1 MTFSPPAPQA
11 AEWPWPDQDADLAA
25 ELDAVLAVLDEP
37 ADEDSGEPPDDYA
50 GEPGPDPLGQDW
62 MTGLGGVAG
71 AGTAAAFAEGGAL
84 DELGPGPAL
93 AGFSQAVLDDGFGM
107 LSDDELVGVLRAS
120 RRLAAWQD
128 GVAVTAVAELDRR
141 RQAGRPV
148 CSAVDEEVSAEL
160 AVALVLTGRSADAL
174 MGLSRDL
181 ARLPAVRKALLEGRI
196 DLARARVFAEEL
208 AGLADRQAAAAA
220 GSVLDR
226 AGSMTTS
233 RLRALLKGL
242 VLSIDPAAARRR
254 AETGRDQARVEAW
267 QEHSGN
273 AGLAGREL
281 PAADALAAD
290 KRLTAIAQALKDA
303 GAAGTL
309 DQLRAAV
316 FAALLAGRDPG
327 TLLPPD
333 TAGAQPGTADGGPG
347 GLGAL
352 AGTVHLVMPAAA
364 WL

>member
-1 MTFSPPAPQA
+1 
-11 AEWPWPDQDADLAA
+11 
-25 ELDAVLAVLDEP
+25 
-37 ADEDSGEPPDDYA
+37 
-50 GEPGPDPLGQDW
+50 
-62 MTGLGGVAG
+62 
-71 AGTAAAFAEGGAL
+71 
-84 DELGPGPAL
+84 
-93 AGFSQAVLDDGFGM
+93 
-107 LSDDELVGVLRAS
+107 
-120 RRLAAWQD
+120 
-128 GVAVTAVAELDRR
+128 
-141 RQAGRPV
+141 
-148 CSAVDEEVSAEL
+148 
-160 AVALVLTGRSADAL
+160 
-174 MGLSRDL
+174 
-181 ARLPAVRKALLEGRI
+181 
-196 DLARARVFAEEL
+196 
-208 AGLADRQAAAAA
+208 
-220 GSVLDR
+220 
-226 AGSMTTS
+226 MTTS

-273 AGLAGREL
+273 VGLAGREL

-327 TLLPPD
+327 TLLPPAAD
-333 TAGAQPGTADGGPG
+333 HGGGAGHGNSVGPGSAGPGDSGGAGPGDSSGAGPGDLGGAGLGGNAAGADGAADSGRG

-364 WL
+364 WLGLSDAPGEAAGLGPLDAWTCRELAARLTAGRSRTRWHVTLTSPDGRAVAHAAARVGPAPPCPGGRPETSGPGPP